1 MAPFLQRK
9 DQVETKT
16 AGTRKVTVVDLEVWS
31 NRFGKRSRWHPT
43 HWGSHLKLF
52 LGQLSW
58 KYLEA
63 DTKSYSLSPGHMF
76 PFYRLDIESE

>member
-1 MAPFLQRK
+1 MAPFSQRE

-16 AGTRKVTVVDLEVWS
+16 AGTHKMAVVDLEVWS
-31 NRFGKRSRWHPT
+31 KRLGKRFRWHPT

-52 LGQLSW
+52 LGQLNW

-63 DTKSYSLSPGHMF
+63 DMSLTHCPLETCSHFTDLM
-76 PFYRLDIESE
+76 